1 MTKIPQDTADLVT
14 FKEESLNGKLHFLCR
29 VVGCQELGEQS
40 KNTFD
45 ILANRWRKL
54 WQQIKADIETVQLIV
69 QASICLHNFLQL
81 TFSTFYNP
89 SRFFDTELS
98 DGSVEEG
105 NWRRIVSN
113 RSDVTLLHNLKTQF
127 LFPQIQNVFVNVL
140 SATFSDQLF
149 LALR

>member
-1 MTKIPQDTADLVT
+1 MQ
-14 FKEESLNGKLHFLCR
+14 GCR
-29 VVGCQELGEQS
+29 LS
-40 KNTFD
+40 RAWRTIKNTFD

-105 NWRRIVSN
+105 NWRRIVQTDAGGLGN
-113 RSDVTLLHNLKTQF
+113 GEI
-127 LFPQIQNVFVNVL
+127 P
-140 SATFSDQLF
+140 
-149 LALR
+149 

>member
-1 MTKIPQDTADLVT
+1 MQ
-14 FKEESLNGKLHFLCR
+14 GCR
-29 VVGCQELGEQS
+29 LS
-40 KNTFD
+40 RAWSTIKNTFD

-81 TFSTFYNP
+81 IISTFYNP

-105 NWRRIVSN
+105 NWRRIVQTDAGGLGN
-113 RSDVTLLHNLKTQF
+113 GEI
-127 LFPQIQNVFVNVL
+127 P
-140 SATFSDQLF
+140 
-149 LALR
+149 